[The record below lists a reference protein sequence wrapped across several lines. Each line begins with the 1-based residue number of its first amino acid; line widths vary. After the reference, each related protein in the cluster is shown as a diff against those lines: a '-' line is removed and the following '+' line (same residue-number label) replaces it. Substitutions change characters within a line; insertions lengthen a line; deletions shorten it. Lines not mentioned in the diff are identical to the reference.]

1 MKHIFCAQLFVD
13 AHDESAEIERAIMEA
28 AGVDDN
34 TDKIVESIQARFFV
48 HSSHIEIHSNLIW
61 DSLSLN

>member
-1 MKHIFCAQLFVD
+1 MD

-48 HSSHIEIHSNLIW
+48 HSSHIENHSNLI
-61 DSLSLN
+61 

>member
-1 MKHIFCAQLFVD
+1 MD

-48 HSSHIEIHSNLIW
+48 PHIEIHSNLI
-61 DSLSLN
+61 